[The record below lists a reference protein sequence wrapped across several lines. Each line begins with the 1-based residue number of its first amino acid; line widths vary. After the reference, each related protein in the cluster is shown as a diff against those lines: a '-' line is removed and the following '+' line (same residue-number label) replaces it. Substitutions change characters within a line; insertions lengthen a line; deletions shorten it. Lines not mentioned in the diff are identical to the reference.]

1 MGIDDFL
8 GLVTSGFDVSFNHG
22 DVFYTISLIKDDEEN
37 GRVYGIGGDNGFTA
51 DFASPDSIPDFQLEG
66 TPIKDIVEAL
76 PEDEVF
82 YRSDLAGTSKDKI
95 SKIARRTSFPSLLS
109 FAFRKHES
117 KEPVVLAPP
126 KSPRVIRRP
135 PNAHSSSRRL
145 SATRLW
151 P

>member
-1 MGIDDFL
+1 MRIGDFL
-8 GLVTSGFDVSFNHG
+8 DLVISGFDVSFNHG

-82 YRSDLAGTSKDKI
+82 Y
-95 SKIARRTSFPSLLS
+95 
-109 FAFRKHES
+109 
-117 KEPVVLAPP
+117 
-126 KSPRVIRRP
+126 
-135 PNAHSSSRRL
+135 
-145 SATRLW
+145 
-151 P
+151 

>member
-8 GLVTSGFDVSFNHG
+8 GLVTSGFDVSFNRG

-37 GRVYGIGGDNGFTA
+37 GRVYGRGNGFTA

-82 YRSDLAGTSKDKI
+82 Y
-95 SKIARRTSFPSLLS
+95 
-109 FAFRKHES
+109 
-117 KEPVVLAPP
+117 
-126 KSPRVIRRP
+126 
-135 PNAHSSSRRL
+135 
-145 SATRLW
+145 
-151 P
+151 